1 MKKLVTWLMLI
12 LILISSVI
20 INENVVNAVQ
30 RQDNSSEIKVPTDSK
45 TSSHSEQ
52 SVSTQS
58 KSESKSESKTTSS
71 EKSSSETTTQSSS
84 SHRDKSVIQNQS
96 RDTIM
101 PTATIDDGVTGWQ
114 PAKQTTIASI
124 DIDKAANKSL
134 NYTFGN
140 SDGTLK
146 FDQGNGGIITNNMPP
161 RMNVFIKDNGKIV
174 ESSFKSTSGMGA
186 RMTIHS

>member
-71 EKSSSETTTQSSS
+71 EKSSSETTKQSSS

-114 PAKQTTIASI
+114 PAKQTTIA
-124 DIDKAANKSL
+124 K
-134 NYTFGN
+134 Y
-140 SDGTLK
+140 
-146 FDQGNGGIITNNMPP
+146 
-161 RMNVFIKDNGKIV
+161 
-174 ESSFKSTSGMGA
+174 
-186 RMTIHS
+186 